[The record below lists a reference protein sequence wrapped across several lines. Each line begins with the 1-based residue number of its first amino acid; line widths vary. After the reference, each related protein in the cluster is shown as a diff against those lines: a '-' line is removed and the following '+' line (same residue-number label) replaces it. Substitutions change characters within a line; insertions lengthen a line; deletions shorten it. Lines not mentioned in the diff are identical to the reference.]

1 MIALRLIKGHFLGFS
16 LKVKAVIIFACL
28 VVLWLIVGG
37 VGPKKDESKIYPPVD
52 IFVVEAK
59 TLSETITGLGTLK
72 AIEVVS
78 LRPEV
83 SGKVK
88 KIDFIEGKAVSV
100 GQLLFEID
108 DQKLRHQLLSRQA
121 ALQAVTVR
129 FENAEKT
136 CQRFKRLHGKKL
148 VSDDEFDKANT
159 EFEAAKAD
167 MDRLQQEVSFTAEQ
181 LGDTRIVAPIAGV
194 ISERMVDRG
203 DYVNIGQELAIIYK
217 DDKLEAVFNIPE
229 RYMGQVSIS
238 QPVEISVDAYRDRKF
253 KGSITFI
260 SPAINEGTRNLLLK
274 AGVANYEGL
283 LKHGSFVNVAVTVDR
298 REQRPVVPE
307 ESLVA
312 TRQGYLLFVLEN
324 DVVQVQ
330 DVQTGLRQNG
340 LVEIVSGVEVGQKV
354 VRSGHLRLSG
364 GEKVTVVK
372 GSDGGEIQPSL

>member
-1 MIALRLIKGHFLGFS
+1 MIGFRQIKEHFLGYS
-16 LKVKAVIIFACL
+16 RRVQAVIIIACL
-28 VVLWLIVGG
+28 VVVWLIVGG
-37 VGPKKDESKIYPPVD
+37 TGSKQDESKIYPPVEV
-52 IFVVEAK
+52 FVVESK
-59 TLSETITGLGTLK
+59 TLSDTITGLGTLK

-83 SGKVK
+83 SGQVK
-88 KIDFIEGKAVSV
+88 EIHFIEGKPVSV

-121 ALQAVTVR
+121 ALQASIAR

-136 CQRFKRLHGKKL
+136 HQRFKRLHGKKL
-148 VSDDEFDKANT
+148 VSDDEFDKANAD
-159 EFEAAKAD
+159 FEAARAE

-181 LGDTRIVAPIAGV
+181 LSDTRIVAPIAGV

-274 AGVANYEGL
+274 ATVANNERL
-283 LKHGSFVNVAVTVDR
+283 LKHGSFVNVAVTVDH

-312 TRQGYLLFVLEN
+312 TRQGYLLFVLE
-324 DVVQVQ
+324 DGVVRVQ

-340 LVEIVSGVEVGQKV
+340 LVEVVSGVKVGQKV

-364 GEKVTVVK
+364 GEKVTVIK
-372 GSDGGEIQPSL
+372 GSDGNGAQSSL